1 MDLRVYVNEA
11 GVEASALVAWPAWVV
26 AAAVA
31 NEAKAEDAVGLQLPA
46 HSVDLCPGCA
56 ASDASGRAAPE
67 ECLACESLAAK
78 EPGDP
83 ARPYLLWRLN
93 ALQQQQQQQQKQ
105 KQQLAGTGRAAAAAA
120 AAAVAREGTVTAASP
135 VASSEQGAAP
145 PSAGV
150 AAGATLPAPQSAAS
164 VPPATGAPLS
174 LPLVRVHDACAT
186 SELFGSVKCDC
197 AQQLAQALRRARAR
211 ADHPSAA
218 APGAV
223 VYLPQE
229 GRGIGL
235 AAKAA
240 AYSLQRGGADTV
252 DANRMLGLADD
263 TRRYD
268 AARDALFD
276 AGLAIQ
282 GPLGGLPGS
291 GIRLLSNNPRKAEQL
306 TALGVAV
313 DAAEPHLVAPPSALA
328 AGYMQAK
335 ADRMGHAI
343 PQGWLRDA
351 AASARMP

>member
-26 AAAVA
+26 AAAA
-31 NEAKAEDAVGLQLPA
+31 ADEALVGNADGMRLPA
-46 HSVDLCPGCA
+46 RGSDACPSCA
-56 ASDASGRAAPE
+56 AADASGCDVPE
-67 ECLACESLAAK
+67 ECQTCESLAAK
-78 EPGDP
+78 EHGDP
-83 ARPYLLWRLN
+83 ARAYLRWRLDQIR
-93 ALQQQQQQQQKQ
+93 LQQHG
-105 KQQLAGTGRAAAAAA
+105 ASAVRAAALAVRERTTAATASAGESSGNSAATPTAEGATPAAA
-120 AAAVAREGTVTAASP
+120 FAATV
-135 VASSEQGAAP
+135 AAP
-145 PSAGV
+145 CSTRPTDPS
-150 AAGATLPAPQSAAS
+150 
-164 VPPATGAPLS
+164 PPAAT

-197 AQQLAQALRRARAR
+197 AQQLAHALRRARAK
-211 ADHPSAA
+211 ADDPSTA

-268 AARDALFD
+268 AARDAIFD

-282 GPLGGLPGS
+282 GGVPGS
-291 GIRLLSNNPRKAEQL
+291 GLRLLSNNPRKAEHL

-313 DAAEPHLVAPPSALA
+313 DATEAHLVAPPSALA

-351 AASARMP
+351 AATSRLT